1 MDLNF
6 FNIFWQ
12 DSSFLCKP
20 AERFFRRLFH
30 YCCNILHNLR
40 CFFLGAPPP
49 AFGTN
54 SSYFTKPHH
63 TCVNLLNRCISK
75 ISNAILYGILPFT
88 ILLPFSVLK
97 MTLRKKNLGSK
108 VNILKCHFD
117 NSNQAANSQCCQS
130 NLKII
135 T

>member
-1 MDLNF
+1 MQTCGEIFQETIPLLLQHPPQPQVLF
-6 FNIFWQ
+6 FGC
-12 DSSFLCKP
+12 STTSFLTK
-20 AERFFRRLFH
+20 
-30 YCCNILHNLR
+30 
-40 CFFLGAPPP
+40 
-49 AFGTN
+49 
-54 SSYFTKPHH
+54 SSYITKPHH
-63 TCVNLLNRCISK
+63 TCINLLNQSMYFEIF
-75 ISNAILYGILPFT
+75 NASLYGILPFT

-117 NSNQAANSQCCQS
+117 NSNQAVNSQCCQS